1 MRALSR
7 EAESG
12 TPGSLRDG
20 LTLRE
25 FDGGAEVAETPVD
38 RRGNRR

>member
-7 EAESG
+7 EAENG
-12 TPGSLRDG
+12 TARSLRVG
-20 LTLRE
+20 VILRE
-25 FDGGAEVAETPVD
+25 LDGKAAVVETPVD